1 MWSCPGNIVTQSIT
15 RTLEGYNCDVYNTG
29 QQLLKSTDY
38 NFLLD
43 QMDSKYSDN
52 FKDVITVKWTN
63 KQFNV
68 IICVY
73 SSDL

>member
-1 MWSCPGNIVTQSIT
+1 M
-15 RTLEGYNCDVYNTG
+15 
-29 QQLLKSTDY
+29 LKSTDY

-43 QMDSKYSDN
+43 QMDSKYSDT

-73 SSDL
+73 FSRFMIK

>member
-1 MWSCPGNIVTQSIT
+1 M
-15 RTLEGYNCDVYNTG
+15 
-29 QQLLKSTDY
+29 LKSTDY

-52 FKDVITVKWTN
+52 FKDVITVKWTY

-73 SSDL
+73 SSDLWLSRDLKT